1 MDKELLKKAQQ
12 LQRQGDL
19 TEALALYLKLLEDSP
34 NNADLLHQIAII
46 YAQQEDYSHAWE
58 YLEQAEKKVPHSAA
72 LHNSKGN
79 VLLRQG
85 QSDAAL
91 AEYQKAVNI
100 DRHYAIAYNNI
111 GRCFYLQEKFIAAEK
126 AYSKALEL
134 NPQFGDAY
142 YNSGVLWLKLGDLD
156 KSQTCLKKAL
166 ELNPRNPAIY
176 GQLAQIEL
184 QKGEYA
190 QAIDWLRKRL
200 TLTPFHV
207 DSWHYLGLA
216 HFALD
221 QFEDAIHC
229 FEKILQITH
238 QHPECYEHLA
248 IAYLKLGDKEKALT
262 YFFRQLEIQ
271 ATANAYY
278 NIGVLLSETGR
289 QRDAIEYFKQTL
301 ILEPLHLP
309 AHLNLGVLYLKA
321 QQLHEALKHYQQA
334 DAIKPHD
341 PEIEHI
347 LMALSQNRVPDK
359 APAEYLKNLFDQ
371 YAEYYDKHLTQSLRY
386 KVPQQIHAA
395 VYQEIQSENSE
406 NIALNILDLGCGTGL
421 CGELFKEF
429 SKKLIGLDI
438 SQEMINSAKAKNIY
452 DELRVVD
459 IEQALADYQDID
471 LAIAA
476 DVFTYIGD
484 LDNIFARVK
493 QALNKNGLFA
503 FSVEKTEQ
511 PGFEL
516 QISIRY
522 AHSRHYLESLISKHQ
537 FKIKRFEEII
547 LRTQK
552 DHPVAG
558 YLVVLSAL
566 SFVGES

>member
-19 TEALALYLKLLEDSP
+19 TEALALYQQLLRDNP
-34 NNADLLHQIAII
+34 DNADLLHQIAIL
-46 YAQQEDYSHAWE
+46 YAQQEDYSGAWE
-58 YLEQAEKKVPHSAA
+58 YLEQAAQHQPRSAA
-72 LHNSKGN
+72 IHNSKGN

-85 QSDAAL
+85 QKDAAL
-91 AEYQKAVNI
+91 AEYQKAVHI

-156 KSQTCLKKAL
+156 KSQICLEKAL
-166 ELNPRNPAIY
+166 ELNQRNPAIY
-176 GQLAQIEL
+176 GQMAQIYL
-184 QKGEYA
+184 QRADYA
-190 QAIDWLRKRL
+190 QAIEWLRERL
-200 TLTPFHV
+200 ILTPHHL

-221 QFEDAIHC
+221 QYEDAIHS
-229 FEKILQITH
+229 FEKVLQITH
-238 QHPECYEHLA
+238 LHPECYEHLA
-248 IAYLKLGDKEKALT
+248 ISYLKQGDKEKALT
-262 YFFRQLEIQ
+262 YFFRQLEIK
-271 ATANAYY
+271 ATANACY
-278 NIGVLLSETGR
+278 NIGVLHNENGR
-289 QRDAIEYFKQTL
+289 QRDAIEYFKQAL

-321 QQLHEALKHYQQA
+321 QNLSDALKHYQQA
-334 DAIKPHD
+334 DAIKPND
-341 PEIEHI
+341 PEIQHI
-347 LMALSQNRVPDK
+347 LMALSQNQLPDK

-395 VYQEIQSENSE
+395 VYQEIQSDNVSW
-406 NIALNILDLGCGTGL
+406 NILDLGCGTGL

-429 SKKLIGLDI
+429 SKRLSGVDI
-438 SQEMINSAKAKNIY
+438 SQEMINNAKAKNIY
-452 DELRVVD
+452 DELRVADV
-459 IEQALADYQDID
+459 EQALADYRDID
-471 LAIAA
+471 LVLAA

-484 LDNIFARVK
+484 LDEIFSRVK
-493 QALNKNGLFA
+493 RSLKENGLFA
-503 FSVEKTEQ
+503 FSVEKSEKPT
-511 PGFEL
+511 FEL
-516 QISIRY
+516 QASIRY
-522 AHSRHYLESLISKHQ
+522 AHSRAYLESLISKYH
-537 FKIKRFEEII
+537 FEIKRFDEII

-552 DHPVAG
+552 DQPVKG
-558 YLVVLSAL
+558 YLVLL
-566 SFVGES
+566 KT